1 MNQGRQDL
9 LFRLFEEARQLDAD
23 ERTAFIGRSCEADDA
38 LRAEVI
44 SLLEADAASGEF
56 MIQPALDRLAQA
68 MAEDR
73 WTLHAGE
80 IIGPYTIVQL
90 LGSGGA
96 GEVWRARDERLRR
109 DVAIK
114 VLLPH
119 LAGDA
124 DRRFAEEARTA
135 GALNHP
141 NILTVFDVGE
151 HQGIPYLVSEC
162 LEGRSLRQRLDDGP
176 IAVEDARGIALG
188 VACGLAAAHAKSIIH
203 RDLKPGN
210 TFLRPDGSVKILD
223 FGLAKLQ
230 FSSLSTETHRTMTG
244 AILGTAGYIAPEQV
258 KGEHIDARADL
269 FALGV
274 MLYEML
280 VGQHPFRRASTFES
294 LHAVLTI
301 APPDPVSL
309 NARVPPAL
317 GRIAMRLLAKDPD
330 ARFHSAVDVVWAL
343 EQVEMAA
350 PAHPGVL
357 DPAGESKPWRRSP
370 SVVWSAALA
379 VAALALLSAWLTHV
393 PSRDGHTSELTRFT
407 WPLPAGIGLGS
418 PPVVSPNG
426 RQIAFVGHGATGNQ
440 LYVHPLGAVDAMAI
454 PGTEDAAHP
463 FWSPDSASLGFFAK
477 GRLMKV
483 ALKGGAPAALAEALF
498 PFGGTW
504 SASGTIVFAPDVIM
518 TGLFRVSVGGGGME
532 PATLLN
538 PSLGDTSHCWPVFLS
553 DGIHFFYFVRSAQAE
568 RRGVYLGRID
578 RPAAPADTQL
588 LRSDSNPVYI
598 PLPGTPDAL
607 LVYVVNGRVEAR
619 RFDGTHLRLAGDARA
634 LGLTAA
640 GTTLSQPAMLSASA
654 DVLVYASETVPYE
667 GGSRL
672 EAVDRSGQRLRFWET
687 AESQNWPRLSPD
699 GRYLAR
705 ERVDELRNTPD
716 LWVEDL
722 ERGAA
727 VRVTTAVEPD
737 LSPVWSPDGRY
748 LAYVHGSLPFR
759 SGKRTLSIAAADGT
773 GVVREFACPGEY
785 CEPTDWTPQGLLV
798 NVLAGSRS
806 DVWLVPT
813 EPKGTAR
820 PLLAEPF
827 NVRDARMSANDRW
840 VVYVSSE
847 SGRADVS
854 VRSISGPPK
863 RIRISSEGGDHPVWR
878 RDNAELFFVDPQGQL
893 QGVAVQWSREGLPTF
908 GLPARINIPPIARGH
923 WGTPYD
929 VSADGN
935 RIYFLRRNDDPLPRE
950 IHVVIAWRELL
961 E

>member
-1 MNQGRQDL
+1 MNQARQDQ
-9 LFRLFEEARQLDAD
+9 LFRIFDETRQL
-23 ERTAFIGRSCEADDA
+23 EADRRTEFIARACGADDE
-38 LRAEVI
+38 LRADVV
-44 SLLEADAASGEF
+44 SLLEADEASGEF
-56 MIQPALDRLAQA
+56 MIHPALDRLAQA

-73 WTLHAGE
+73 WTLRSGE
-80 IIGPYTIVQL
+80 TIGPYTIVQL
-90 LGSGGA
+90 LGSGGS

-124 DRRFAEEARTA
+124 ERRFAEEARTA

-141 NILTVFDVGE
+141 NILTVYDVGE
-151 HQGIPYLVSEC
+151 HQGIAYLVSEC
-162 LEGRSLRQRLDDGP
+162 LEGRSLRQRLDAGP
-176 IAVEDARGIALG
+176 IPVAQARAIALG
-188 VACGLAAAHAKSIIH
+188 VACGLAAAHAQSIIH

-210 TFLRPDGSVKILD
+210 TFLRLDGSVKILD

-230 FSSLSTETHRTMTG
+230 FSSLPTDAHRTMTG
-244 AILGTAGYIAPEQV
+244 VILGTAGYMAPEQV
-258 KGEHIDARADL
+258 KGEHVDARADL

-280 VGQHPFRRASTFES
+280 VGQHPFRGASTFES

-301 APPDPVSL
+301 TPEDPSLL
-309 NARVPPAL
+309 NAQVPPAL

-330 ARFHSAVDVVWAL
+330 ARFQSALDVVWAL
-343 EQVEMAA
+343 EQIETTTT
-350 PAHPGVL
+350 AHPAVL
-357 DPAGESKPWRRSP
+357 SPAAESRPWWRS
-370 SVVWSAALA
+370 SNVVWSAALA
-379 VAALALLSAWLTHV
+379 VAALALLTAWLARV
-393 PSRDGHTSELTRFT
+393 PSREGHVPHLTRFT
-407 WPLPAGIGLGS
+407 WALPAGIGLAS
-418 PPVVSPNG
+418 APVVAPNG
-426 RQIAFVGHGATGNQ
+426 RHIAFVGHGVTGDQ
-440 LYVHPLGAVDAMAI
+440 LYVRGLGAVDATAI
-454 PGTEDAAHP
+454 PGTDGATHP
-463 FWSPDSASLGFFAK
+463 FWAPDSASLGFFAK

-483 ALKGGAPAALAEALF
+483 ALKGGAPATLAEALF

-504 SASGTIVFAPDVIM
+504 SASGAIVFAPDVIM
-518 TGLFRVSVGGGGME
+518 TGLFRVGDGGIE
-532 PATLLN
+532 RATLLD

-553 DGIHFFYFVRSAQAE
+553 DGVHFFYFVRSARAE
-568 RRGVYLGRID
+568 RQGIYLGRID

-588 LRSDSNPVYI
+588 LRSDSNPVSI

-619 RFDGTHLRLAGDARA
+619 RFDGTHLRLAEDARA
-634 LGLTAA
+634 VGLTVA
-640 GTTLSQPAMLSASA
+640 GTTLIQPAMLSASA
-654 DVLVYASETVPYE
+654 DVLAYASQTVPSE

-672 EAVDRSGQRLRFWET
+672 EAVDRSGRRLRLWDT

-722 ERGAA
+722 ERGAT

-748 LAYVHGSLPFR
+748 LAYVHGNLPFR

-806 DVWLVPT
+806 DVWVVPT
-813 EPKGTAR
+813 EPGGTPR

-827 NVRDARMSANDRW
+827 NVRDARMSADGRW
-840 VVYVSSE
+840 VAYVSSE

-854 VRSISGPPK
+854 VRSVSGPPT
-863 RIRISSEGGDHPVWR
+863 RIRISSEGGDYPVWR
-878 RDNAELFFVDPQGQL
+878 RDNAELFFVDPRGQL
-893 QGVAVQWSREGLPTF
+893 QSVAVQWSREGLPRF
-908 GLPARINIPPIARGH
+908 GLPARINTPPIGRGH
-923 WGTPYD
+923 WGTSYD